1 MRFMRAATEMMH
13 TGIVSESFYLT
24 KTVTLITNSNS
35 CFFFLL
41 IIGQIDRKPLRL
53 TINISSAISQEI
65 FSVLDT
71 KVWEIFHKKWGSA
84 YS

>member
-35 CFFFLL
+35 CFFSCLSLDELTENLSDLL
-41 IIGQIDRKPLRL
+41 YFFSYKPS
-53 TINISSAISQEI
+53 NF
-65 FSVLDT
+65 FS
-71 KVWEIFHKKWGSA
+71 IRHKSLGDFS
-84 YS
+84 

>member
-1 MRFMRAATEMMH
+1 MRLMRAATEMMH

-41 IIGQIDRKPLRL
+41 IIGRIDRKPLRL
-53 TINISSAISQEI
+53 TIFLQ
-65 FSVLDT
+65 L
-71 KVWEIFHKKWGSA
+71 
-84 YS
+84 

>member
-41 IIGQIDRKPLRL
+41 IIGQIDRKFGRFFIRNGVRL
-53 TINISSAISQEI
+53 IAEGLGFKNKYNCKLNVNAN
-65 FSVLDT
+65 
-71 KVWEIFHKKWGSA
+71 
-84 YS
+84 

>member
-41 IIGQIDRKPLRL
+41 IIG
-53 TINISSAISQEI
+53 
-65 FSVLDT
+65 
-71 KVWEIFHKKWGSA
+71 
-84 YS
+84 